1 MSRTRR
7 QWTIFF
13 TSICLASGLSPAP
26 AQVPAVQITAF
37 HPPEASYLGKTPF
50 EVRGQGFTVST
61 GVLIDNKSVPVS
73 FVDATKLTGMLP
85 PHDPTAGP
93 VDVAVDGGGSGRDV
107 LEDAVTFLGPL
118 SITAAKPALL
128 GVAGGQVVITGR
140 GFTPQTAVTLGG
152 ISVAKSAIRFIDT
165 RTLGVMAPGMAPG
178 RYNVR
183 VIETAILGPPPSST
197 LEGGLTYVR
206 DLMPGPQQVETS
218 LAEGTARFSWYNPV
232 EYDQIE
238 VLDANGAVIRRLDGS
253 ESSIELPTGSADR
266 IDISL
271 RGVFSA
277 GELSQVTDAIAK
289 LLFCSPQP
297 LSGNGNPGEIDL
309 SLRGGHEPADV
320 ARCAPDPTGP
330 DGGGAHASDGIG
342 IDDLGSMGYPIP
354 PGGAGR
360 FKPQW
365 LLGLFPDP
373 NSLLTGF
380 LLEEDATVL
389 DISGFYQKVAV
400 FPGL

>member
-50 EVRGQGFTVST
+50 EVRGQGFTAST
-61 GVLIDNKSVPVS
+61 QVLIANTSVPVS
-73 FVDATKLTGMLP
+73 FIDATKLTGMLP
-85 PHDPTAGP
+85 PHDPTVGP
-93 VDVAVDGGGSGRDV
+93 VDVAADEGGSGRDV
-107 LEDAVTFLGPL
+107 LEDALAYLGPL
-118 SITAAKPALL
+118 TITAAKPALL

-238 VLDANGAVIRRLDGS
+238 VLDANGAVIRR
-253 ESSIELPTGSADR
+253 
-266 IDISL
+266 
-271 RGVFSA
+271 
-277 GELSQVTDAIAK
+277 
-289 LLFCSPQP
+289 
-297 LSGNGNPGEIDL
+297 
-309 SLRGGHEPADV
+309 
-320 ARCAPDPTGP
+320 
-330 DGGGAHASDGIG
+330 
-342 IDDLGSMGYPIP
+342 
-354 PGGAGR
+354 
-360 FKPQW
+360 
-365 LLGLFPDP
+365 
-373 NSLLTGF
+373 
-380 LLEEDATVL
+380 
-389 DISGFYQKVAV
+389 
-400 FPGL
+400 